1 MSRPVDWESPAG
13 RRHFTRWRPRIEFR
27 PSAQERGDR
36 LFNRDYRYWRQ
47 YSGRRRAGP
56 VFARSNVP
64 YQANEQIRARNIPW
78 MNRSQFHRRYGDD
91 ADYDQWLVDRR
102 YREDDL
108 ADPRVFEDL
117 VFQRRHDFRS
127 PYNDY
132 DKLTLTPYEL
142 ENIQYEEDIAAEDEP
157 WRQTKERAWKHH
169 AKRERESTPD
179 VEDLPLVTVG
189 KKIKFED
196 AE

>member
-1 MSRPVDWESPAG
+1 MFVPNRLVSMGYPYARQDHARWRRGMG
-13 RRHFTRWRPRIEFR
+13 RRQNWFNPDHT
-27 PSAQERGDR
+27 ANQE
-36 LFNRDYRYWRQ
+36 
-47 YSGRRRAGP
+47 
-56 VFARSNVP
+56 
-64 YQANEQIRARNIPW
+64 IRARNVPW
-78 MNRSQFHRRYGDD
+78 MNRSQFARQYGDD

-108 ADPRVFEDL
+108 GDPVVFDDL
-117 VFQRRHDFRS
+117 VYQRRHNFGI
-127 PYNDY
+127 PYHHY
-132 DKLTLTPYEL
+132 DRVQLTPYEL
-142 ENIQYEEDIAAEDEP
+142 ENIQYEQDIAAEEEG